1 MESRRNTIWKAI
13 TAPQHWDIAVFL
25 LLISPTHL
33 YGWQLRMVS
42 NVNAPVSLAHE
53 LPSPVIDAYKT
64 DLQIGMQ
71 DYRLCASDVI
81 LVKFPFAPAF
91 NQRLTIQPDGVATL
105 AGIGNIRLEG
115 LTTREALE
123 SIQSGYARILDAP
136 LVTIELEDFKKP
148 YFIVVGEV
156 NKPGKY
162 DLRGFTS
169 VTEALGA
176 AGGFGKDAKLS
187 SVLLFRRSGNDWYEV
202 KPLNLKRLFT
212 GREVTEDVQLRPGD
226 MLVVPSTA
234 FSRIRRL
241 IP

>member
-1 MESRRNTIWKAI
+1 MESSRNTIWKAI
-13 TAPQHWDIAVFL
+13 TARQHWGIAVFL

-33 YGWQLRMVS
+33 YAWQVRLVS

-53 LPSPVIDAYKT
+53 LPPVIDAYQT
-64 DLQIGMQ
+64 DIQIEMQ
-71 DYRLCASDVI
+71 HYRLCPSDVI

-91 NQRLTIQPDGVATL
+91 NQRLTIQPDGVATM

-115 LTTREALE
+115 LTTQEALE
-123 SIQSGYARILDAP
+123 SIQSGYASILNAP
-136 LVTIELEDFKKP
+136 VVTIELEDFKKP

-156 NKPGKY
+156 KKPGKY

-169 VTEALGA
+169 VSEALGA

-212 GREVTEDVQLRPGD
+212 GREVSEDVQLRPGD

-241 IP
+241 VP